1 MTSVLDLHDIDE
13 GQAERVGGKALA
25 LAKMIQHGI
34 AVPSGI
40 CIATDAYDD
49 YVGQTGLRERI
60 LLEINRKDFREMR
73 WEEMWDA
80 SLRIRNMFI
89 TTPIPRPL
97 AESLE
102 PHITSRFASRPVVV
116 RSSAPGEDAAKT
128 SFAGLHES
136 YVNVRG
142 AEEVLDRLKL
152 VWASLWSDGA
162 LLYRQELSLD
172 VETSRMAV
180 VVQELLSGECSG
192 VAFCRSPNEA
202 TQAVI
207 EAVHGLNQGLVDGTV
222 EPDRWV
228 LDRESGRIISHQPA
242 NRLQAVLPVGDGV
255 ELKPL
260 SEAQASRPPLCD
272 RQVAEVYTLARRC
285 EALFGAEQDV
295 EWTVAGGT
303 LTALQSRAIT
313 TPVAGRGDEDRRWY
327 LSLRRSFDNLRA
339 LRTRIEDELIPR
351 MIEEADRL
359 SQVDLAP
366 LENGALADE
375 IEARA
380 VAHHTW
386 VGVYWDEFI
395 PFAHGAR
402 LFGQVYNDTVR
413 PSDPYEFVDLL
424 RDTEMVSLERNRR
437 LEDLAGQLRADA
449 RLAERARLGTIDQE
463 TPFMRGLR
471 AFLDAFGD
479 PSRGAAVEERTRERL
494 ISLLLEMA
502 RRPRTASDAPAKRTE
517 SLVEAFLSRFQGE
530 ERTRAVELLELAR
543 ASYRLRDDDNI
554 YLGRVEAQLQ
564 AAADEGRARL
574 AARGMAGT
582 GHLDPQDVIAAL
594 RDPTFAPKPG
604 GSVQERRREFQL
616 EPRQLTGQP
625 AGPGV
630 ATGKARV
637 IRGRADL
644 FEFKADEVLVCDAID
659 PNMTFVV
666 PLATAIVER
675 RGGMLIHGAIIAREY
690 GRPCVTG
697 VPDAVDLIRTGD
709 RVTVDGYLGIVVVS

>member
-1 MTSVLDLHDIDE
+1 MTFVLDLPDIDE
-13 GQAERVGGKALA
+13 SQVGRVGGKAVA
-25 LAKMIQHGI
+25 LAKMIQSGI
-34 AVPSGI
+34 AVPQGV
-40 CIATDAYDD
+40 CVTTDAYDE
-49 YVGQTGLRERI
+49 YVGRTGLRERI

-80 SLRIRNMFI
+80 SLRIRNMFS
-89 TTPIPRPL
+89 TTPIPRSL
-97 AESLE
+97 AESIG
-102 PHITSRFASRPVVV
+102 PHITSRYASRPVVV

-142 AEEVLDRLKL
+142 AEQVLDRLKL
-152 VWASLWSDGA
+152 VWASLWSDAA

-192 VAFCRSPNEA
+192 VAFCKSPNDA

-207 EAVHGLNQGLVDGTV
+207 ESVHGLNQGLVDGTV

-242 NRLQAVLPVGDGV
+242 NRLQAILPIGDGV

-260 SEAQASRPPLCD
+260 SEAQASRPPLSD
-272 RQVAEVYTLARRC
+272 RQVAEVYALARRC
-285 EALFGAEQDV
+285 EALFGSQQDV
-295 EWTVAGGT
+295 EWTLAGGA

-313 TPVAGRGDEDRRWY
+313 TPVAGEGDEDRRWY
-327 LSLRRSFDNLRA
+327 LSLRRSFDNLQA
-339 LRTRIEDELIPR
+339 LRANIEGELIPK
-351 MIEEADRL
+351 MMEEADRL
-359 SQVDLAP
+359 SRVDLAP
-366 LENGALADE
+366 LEDGALADA

-380 VAHHTW
+380 GVHRTW

-402 LFGQVYNDTVR
+402 LFGQVYNDAVR

-424 RDTEMVSLERNRR
+424 RGTQMVSLERNRR
-437 LEDLAGQLRADA
+437 LEDLADQIRADA
-449 RLAERARLGTIDQE
+449 RLAERASMGTLDQE
-463 TPFMRGLR
+463 SSFMRDLR
-471 AFLDAFGD
+471 AFLDEFSE
-479 PSRGAAVEERTRERL
+479 PSPGCAVGERTRERL

-502 RRPRTASDAPAKRTE
+502 RRPRTASDAPAKPTE

-530 ERTRAVELLELAR
+530 ERTRGVELLELAR

-554 YLGRVEAQLQ
+554 YLGRIEAQLQ
-564 AAADEGRARL
+564 AAVDEGRARL
-574 AARGMAGT
+574 NARGMAGT
-582 GHLDPQDVIAAL
+582 EDLGAKDVITAL
-594 RDPTFAPKPG
+594 RDPTYIPKSA
-604 GSVQERRREFQL
+604 GSEKERQREFQL
-616 EPRQLTGQP
+616 KPRQLTGQP

-637 IRGRADL
+637 IHGHADL
-644 FEFKADEVLVCDAID
+644 FEFKADEVLVCDAMD

-666 PLATAIVER
+666 PLVAAIVER

-709 RVTVDGYLGIVVVS
+709 RVTVDGYLGIVVVG